1 MRIFLILALMAL
13 QLPQIWAQEE
23 EVEEAVELTAEDLLN
38 AQLDVHCFCL
48 NDLYTAAISQEL
60 QDLIGNLAYAEGE
73 EEVKAVLA
81 DVSAEDAKKWAED
94 IKTYLKSTKESCSLK
109 EAQAAILEDYPN
121 YWEVLAAEQL
131 QDEKKLAAKL
141 AELKKESYSCSFL
154 EEARA
159 AALLLMKK

>member
-13 QLPQIWAQEE
+13 QMPQIWAQDEE
-23 EVEEAVELTAEDLLN
+23 IDEPVELTAEDLLN

-60 QDLIGNLAYAEGE
+60 QDLIGNLAYADGE
-73 EEVKAVLA
+73 EEAQAVLA
-81 DVSAEDAKKWAED
+81 DVSAEQAKKWAED
-94 IKTYLKSTKESCSLK
+94 IKVFLKSTKDNCSMQ
-109 EAQAAILEDYPN
+109 EAQAAVLEDYPN

-131 QDEKKLAAKL
+131 KDEKKLAAKL
-141 AELKKESYSCSFL
+141 AELKKESYSCAFL
-154 EEARA
+154 EEAKS